1 MATFS
6 NSLKIHINQ
15 FSRILLTILEKEN
28 WTVPLKPQI
37 CSTNWWACKNSEMT
51 VQSVF
56 DFARDWGF
64 KITVQD
70 IITHAFMYRNTC
82 NWKSTLKEII

>member
-1 MATFS
+1 
-6 NSLKIHINQ
+6 
-15 FSRILLTILEKEN
+15 
-28 WTVPLKPQI
+28 
-37 CSTNWWACKNSEMT
+37 MT

-56 DFARDWGF
+56 DFARAWGF